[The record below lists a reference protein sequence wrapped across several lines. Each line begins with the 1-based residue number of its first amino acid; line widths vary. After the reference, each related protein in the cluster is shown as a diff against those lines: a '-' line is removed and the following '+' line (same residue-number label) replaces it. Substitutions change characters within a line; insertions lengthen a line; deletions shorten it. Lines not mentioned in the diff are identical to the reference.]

1 MTTGEAQT
9 TIAYQGIVGNLLA
22 LRGEARDSNHG
33 EVEAIDRI
41 LASVMSLQLIDRFSR
56 MPPTLATRKSIEPVL
71 PRSTER
77 TSKNAL
83 PLSTENRP
91 KVLSFAEL
99 IST

>member
-56 MPPTLATRKSIEPVL
+56 MPPTLATHKSIEPVL
-71 PRSTER
+71 PRSTGG

>member
-22 LRGEARDSNHG
+22 LRGEARDGSHG
-33 EVEAIDRI
+33 EIKAINRI

-71 PRSTER
+71 PRTSER
-77 TSKNAL
+77 TLKNAL
-83 PLSTENRP
+83 PSQQRTVQRLLLLQN
-91 KVLSFAEL
+91 
-99 IST
+99 

>member
-22 LRGEARDSNHG
+22 LRGEARDGSHG
-33 EVEAIDRI
+33 EIKAINQI

-71 PRSTER
+71 PRTSER
-77 TSKNAL
+77 TLKNAL
-83 PLSTENRP
+83 PSQQRTVQRLLLLQN
-91 KVLSFAEL
+91 
-99 IST
+99 